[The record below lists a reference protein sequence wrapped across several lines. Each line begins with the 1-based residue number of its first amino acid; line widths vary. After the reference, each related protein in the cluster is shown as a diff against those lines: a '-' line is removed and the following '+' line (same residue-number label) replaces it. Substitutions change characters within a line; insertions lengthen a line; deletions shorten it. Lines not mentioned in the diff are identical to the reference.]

1 MLDKSKGLT
10 YTIEDEGNVHI
21 VRMVGDLNM
30 FSAPELRTTL
40 VKKHESGGRRYIF
53 DLTDLTFVDSSG
65 IGILVSFVSMN
76 KKTEGAK
83 VILCGLNP
91 QIRNIFEVTRLLS
104 VFTVVE
110 GLAEARQAM
119 AS

>member
-10 YTIEDEGNVHI
+10 YTIEDEGSNHI

-65 IGILVSFVSMN
+65 IGILVSFVSMA
-76 KKTEGAK
+76 KKTEGAR

-110 GLAEARQAM
+110 GLEDARQAM
-119 AS
+119 VG

>member
-10 YTIEDEGNVHI
+10 YTIEDEGGNQI

-65 IGILVSFVSMN
+65 IGILVSFVSMT

-110 GLAEARQAM
+110 GLEEARQAM
-119 AS
+119 AG